1 MEAPDSQVVSEPA
14 RVPKKDQR
22 RRHSR
27 EFKQR
32 VLAEVLARRESV
44 SVIAR
49 RHDLNANLVF
59 KWKRL
64 HLAGNQDAAVDST
77 QLMPIQVDELTADQ
91 TVDSDAGGRIEIVLG
106 GGRRITIRG
115 EVSRD
120 ALQTALEILLQ

>member
-14 RVPKKDQR
+14 DVARKDRR

-32 VLAEVLARRESV
+32 VLAEVLAGRESV

-49 RHDLNANLVF
+49 RHNLNANLVF

-64 HLAGNQDAAVDST
+64 HLSRDNGAVEDST
-77 QLMPIQVDELTADQ
+77 QLIPIQVDDWTADQ
-91 TVDSDAGGRIEIVLG
+91 TVDSDAGGRSEIVLG

-120 ALQTALEILLQ
+120 ALQTALGILLQ